1 MAIFHLS
8 VKTFSRA
15 KAQSAVAAAAYR
27 AGERLIDERVGEVKN
42 YRPRGAVLRD
52 EGRLILPPGAP
63 AWSREKVW
71 NQAEAAENRKNS
83 TVAREVEVSLPA
95 ELDRADRVRLAHD
108 FGKWLS
114 DEYGVAA
121 DVQIHEPTPKHDDP
135 RNFHSHILLSTRQL
149 TPDGFGQ
156 KTRILDDKKTGP
168 EQVELMRKEW
178 ADRVNRALEFRGI
191 EERIDHRSNARRGIE
206 CTPTIHVGRGAGA
219 ASRAE
224 FNDSVKALNTELKD
238 LLAERAQIVAQ
249 EAAKAA
255 QERAEAD
262 FKTFRAT
269 VEKQRQDGE
278 RAAAAPAMT
287 LEQITANARAKIAAR
302 RAAEAAAAPIDQAER
317 RQRRAEKLAAKTTE
331 KRDQVQAQLVAA
343 VDMKPKAADRADVE
357 EARAKIKEYEQA
369 KPKAEK
375 SLADAEKNLDT
386 IRRAPMPAP
395 WNLPARGARTKAE
408 AEAQKAADQAKKL
421 IKEILEFLFGKPGES
436 TRSKASRPIKQEIQ
450 AEIHDRMSRRDQLDA
465 RLARLE
471 AAADA
476 AAEEKARLLADLDGR
491 AAFTRPAAGAPGQPP
506 LIPKI

>member
-1 MAIFHLS
+1 M
-8 VKTFSRA
+8 
-15 KAQSAVAAAAYR
+15 AAAAYR

-42 YRPRGAVLRD
+42 YSPRGAVLRD
-52 EGRLILPPGAP
+52 AGRLILPVGAP
-63 AWSREKVW
+63 AWNREKVW

-95 ELDRADRVRLAHD
+95 ELDRAARVKLAHD
-108 FGKWLS
+108 FGQWLS
-114 DEYGVAA
+114 DEYHVAA
-121 DVQIHEPTPKHDDP
+121 DVQIHEPTPKAEDP
-135 RNFHSHILLSTRQL
+135 RNFHSHILLSTREL
-149 TPDGFGQ
+149 RPDGFGP

-168 EQVELMRKEW
+168 EEVEKIRKEW
-178 ADRVNRALEFRGI
+178 ADRVNSALQFHGFED
-191 EERIDHRSNARRGIE
+191 RIDHRSHERRGLE
-206 CTPTIHVGRGAGA
+206 FVPSIHVGRGAGA

-224 FNDSVKALNTELKD
+224 FNDSVKSINDELKD
-238 LLAERAQIVAQ
+238 LLKERAQIVAA

-255 QERAEAD
+255 QKQAETD
-262 FKTFRAT
+262 FQTFRQT

-278 RAAAAPAMT
+278 RAAATPPQMT
-287 LEQITANARAKIAAR
+287 LEQITARAREKIAAR

-317 RQRRAEKLAAKTTE
+317 RQRRAEKLAARTAE
-331 KRDQVQAQLVAA
+331 QREQAQAKLVAA
-343 VDMKPKAADRADVE
+343 VALKPQAIDRADAE

-369 KPKAEK
+369 RPKAEK

-408 AEAQKAADQAKKL
+408 AEAQKAADQAKRL

-436 TRSKASRPIKQEIQ
+436 TRSKAARPVKQEIQ
-450 AEIHDRMSRRDQLDA
+450 AEIHSRMARRDQLDA

-506 LIPKI
+506 RIPKI